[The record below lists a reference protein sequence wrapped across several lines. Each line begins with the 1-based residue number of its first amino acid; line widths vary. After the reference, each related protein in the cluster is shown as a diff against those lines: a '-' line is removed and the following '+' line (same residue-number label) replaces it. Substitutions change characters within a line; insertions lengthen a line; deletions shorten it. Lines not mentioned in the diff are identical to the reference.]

1 MAVRVTSIAGEQLL
15 KRSKNIFFYCKSGGC
30 NGFEYVLSE
39 CDDKPTDTETQ
50 RLDSGLLLHVCNIS
64 MFHLLGTE
72 IDWCEDIMG
81 ARFIFDNPNAS
92 SACGCGLTF
101 ST

>member
-39 CDDKPTDTETQ
+39 CDDKPTDTKTQ

>member
-1 MAVRVTSIAGEQLL
+1 MAGEQLL

-39 CDDKPTDTETQ
+39 CDTKPTDTETQ
-50 RLDSGLLLHVCNIS
+50 KLDSGLLLHVCNIS

>member
-50 RLDSGLLLHVCNIS
+50 RLDSSKIMHVCNIG